1 MVQKFSK
8 REAISF
14 GWDVAKNNLGFFIL
28 LLILV
33 AVIFIVLDF
42 IRELTLAKVNIF
54 FLLIF
59 YLIGIV
65 VGTII
70 AMGLVKISLKF
81 YDNEKVKISDLFS
94 SYPLFFKYLI
104 GDILYRLIIIGGLI
118 LLIVP
123 GIIWAIQFQFFGYL
137 IIDKGLGPIE
147 ALKKSSKITKG
158 AKWDLFLLGILLVL
172 INILGAL
179 ALLVWLFITI
189 PTTMIAN
196 AFVYRKLLSQ
206 TETLKETETSSS

>member
-1 MVQKFSK
+1 MVPKFSK

-14 GWDVAKNNLGFFIL
+14 GLDVAKNNLGFFVL

-33 AVIFIVLDF
+33 AVIFIVLSF
-42 IRELTLAKVNIF
+42 IRELTLAKGNIF
-54 FLLIF
+54 FLLIL

-65 VGTII
+65 VGTMIN
-70 AMGLVKISLKF
+70 MGLVKISLKF
-81 YDNEKVKISDLFS
+81 YDNEKAKIADLFS
-94 SYPLFFKYLI
+94 SYHLFFKYLI
-104 GDILYRLIIIGGLI
+104 GDILYGLIIIGGLI
-118 LLIVP
+118 LLIIP

-179 ALLVWLFITI
+179 ALLVGLFVTI

-206 TETLKETETSSS
+206 TENLQETETSSS

>member
-1 MVQKFSK
+1 MVQKFST

-14 GWDVAKNNLGFFIL
+14 GWDVTKNNLGFFIL

-33 AVIFIVLDF
+33 IAIFIVLGS
-42 IRELTLAKVNIF
+42 ISKLTLTKGNIF

-65 VGTII
+65 VETII

-81 YDNEKVKISDLFS
+81 YDNEKAKISDLFS

-172 INILGAL
+172 INILGVL
-179 ALLVWLFITI
+179 ALLVGLSATI

-206 TETLKETETSSS
+206 TETLQETETSSS

>member
-1 MVQKFSK
+1 MVKKFSK
-8 REAISF
+8 KEAISF
-14 GWDVAKNNLGFFIL
+14 GWNLTKTNFGFFVL

-33 AVIFIVLDF
+33 AVISVVLTS
-42 IRELTLAKVNIF
+42 IPYLAKGKSP
-54 FLLIF
+54 LLFI
-59 YLIGIV
+59 LSLVDIIV
-65 VGTII
+65 RTII
-70 AMGLVKISLKF
+70 TMGLIKISLKF
-81 YDNEKVKISDLFS
+81 CDNEKAKISDLFS
-94 SYPLFFKYLI
+94 SYPLFLKYLI
-104 GDILYRLIIIGGLI
+104 GSILYVLIILGGLI

-179 ALLVWLFITI
+179 ALLVGLFITI

-206 TETLKETETSSS
+206 VETFQESPTVSS

>member
-1 MVQKFSK
+1 MKKPKLQ
-8 REAISF
+8 
-14 GWDVAKNNLGFFIL
+14 
-28 LLILV
+28 
-33 AVIFIVLDF
+33 
-42 IRELTLAKVNIF
+42 IF
-54 FLLIF
+54 FLLIH
-59 YLIGIV
+59 
-65 VGTII
+65 
-70 AMGLVKISLKF
+70 
-81 YDNEKVKISDLFS
+81 
-94 SYPLFFKYLI
+94 LFFKYLI
-104 GDILYRLIIIGGLI
+104 GDILYGLIIIGGLI
-118 LLIVP
+118 LLIIP

-179 ALLVWLFITI
+179 ALLVGLFATI

-206 TETLKETETSSS
+206 TETLQENETSSS

>member
-1 MVQKFSK
+1 MVKKFSK
-8 REAISF
+8 KEAISF
-14 GWDVAKNNLGFFIL
+14 GWNLTKTNFGFFVL

-33 AVIFIVLDF
+33 AVISVVLTS
-42 IRELTLAKVNIF
+42 IPYLAKGKSPL
-54 FLLIF
+54 LLILS
-59 YLIGIV
+59 LIDIIV
-65 VGTII
+65 RTII
-70 AMGLVKISLKF
+70 TMGLIKISLKF
-81 YDNEKVKISDLFS
+81 CDNEKAKISDLFS

-104 GDILYRLIIIGGLI
+104 GSILYVLIILGGLI

-147 ALKKSSKITKG
+147 ALKKSSKITKD
-158 AKWDLFLLGILLVL
+158 AKWNLFLFGILLVL

-179 ALLVWLFITI
+179 ALLVGLFVTI

-206 TETLKETETSSS
+206 VETFQESPTVSS